1 MPALAFYP
9 YTPVNST
16 LPNPASHAHNTT
28 TLQAAASAPTP
39 VTDPYDPTP
48 PISMLSIIGIVMG
61 SLFGLVVLVVL
72 VCIAKVAFLLLRERV
87 MEKLREKREAQTHQ
101 NQGPSGEDV

>member
-9 YTPVNST
+9 YTPANST

-39 VTDPYDPTP
+39 VTDPYDPRP
-48 PISMLSIIGIVMG
+48 PLSMTSIIGIVMG
-61 SLFGLVVLVVL
+61 VLFGFAVLVW
-72 VCIAKVAFLLLRERV
+72 IAKFAFLALRERK
-87 MEKLREKREAQTHQ
+87 MAELREKRKAQTHQ
-101 NQGPSGEDV
+101 GQGLSG